1 MKEKILIFD
10 STLRDGAQGEGISF
24 SVRDKIAVCRALSE
38 LGVDFIEAGNPA
50 SNPKDAEFFREIVG
64 EDFGKTR
71 LTAFGSTRRKGVR
84 AEDDEGLRA
93 LLEANTPV
101 VAVFGKSWDFHATE
115 IIRVGLGENL
125 NMIADTV
132 KYLKDKGKQ
141 VVFDAE
147 HFFDG
152 YKHNPDY
159 AIKSLVAAADS
170 GADYI
175 ALCDTN
181 GGCFPSEIAEM
192 TRAAIAAVD
201 VPVMI
206 HAHDDGGMAVANSVT
221 AVESGARGVQG
232 TLNGFGERCGNA
244 NLATIIANL
253 QLKRGYECLTAE
265 KMSELTGT
273 SRKIAEIA
281 NVRLPGNA
289 PYVGKSAF
297 AHKAGMHADGVSKSS
312 VSFEHVSPEA
322 VGNSR
327 RFLTSEVAGRGAI
340 LEKVRKIDA
349 SVTKDN
355 PVTADIVNKIKE
367 MEYLGYQF
375 EGAEASFELL
385 VLKLLGAYKPYFALE
400 KFKTIGEQAT
410 GKDFS
415 PATAV
420 VKVRVGDETEIR
432 AAEGNGPVNALDV
445 ALRAALERFYP
456 ELGGF
461 SLTDYKVRI
470 IDSRETSSAKTRVL
484 IESGD
489 GRDVWTTVGVSRDII
504 EASLI
509 ALRDAIEYKLAKDR
523 GVIAP

>member
-1 MKEKILIFD
+1 M
-10 STLRDGAQGEGISF
+10 
-24 SVRDKIAVCRALSE
+24 
-38 LGVDFIEAGNPA
+38 
-50 SNPKDAEFFREIVG
+50 
-64 EDFGKTR
+64 
-71 LTAFGSTRRKGVR
+71 
-84 AEDDEGLRA
+84 
-93 LLEANTPV
+93 
-101 VAVFGKSWDFHATE
+101 
-115 IIRVGLGENL
+115 
-125 NMIADTV
+125 
-132 KYLKDKGKQ
+132 
-141 VVFDAE
+141 
-147 HFFDG
+147 
-152 YKHNPDY
+152 
-159 AIKSLVAAADS
+159 
-170 GADYI
+170 
-175 ALCDTN
+175 
-181 GGCFPSEIAEM
+181 
-192 TRAAIAAVD
+192 
-201 VPVMI
+201 
-206 HAHDDGGMAVANSVT
+206 
-221 AVESGARGVQG
+221 
-232 TLNGFGERCGNA
+232 
-244 NLATIIANL
+244 
-253 QLKRGYECLTAE
+253 
-265 KMSELTGT
+265 
-273 SRKIAEIA
+273 
-281 NVRLPGNA
+281 
-289 PYVGKSAF
+289 
-297 AHKAGMHADGVSKSS
+297 
-312 VSFEHVSPEA
+312 
-322 VGNSR
+322 
-327 RFLTSEVAGRGAI
+327 
-340 LEKVRKIDA
+340 RKIDA

>member
-1 MKEKILIFD
+1 
-10 STLRDGAQGEGISF
+10 
-24 SVRDKIAVCRALSE
+24 
-38 LGVDFIEAGNPA
+38 
-50 SNPKDAEFFREIVG
+50 
-64 EDFGKTR
+64 
-71 LTAFGSTRRKGVR
+71 
-84 AEDDEGLRA
+84 
-93 LLEANTPV
+93 
-101 VAVFGKSWDFHATE
+101 
-115 IIRVGLGENL
+115 
-125 NMIADTV
+125 
-132 KYLKDKGKQ
+132 
-141 VVFDAE
+141 
-147 HFFDG
+147 
-152 YKHNPDY
+152 
-159 AIKSLVAAADS
+159 
-170 GADYI
+170 
-175 ALCDTN
+175 
-181 GGCFPSEIAEM
+181 
-192 TRAAIAAVD
+192 
-201 VPVMI
+201 
-206 HAHDDGGMAVANSVT
+206 
-221 AVESGARGVQG
+221 
-232 TLNGFGERCGNA
+232 
-244 NLATIIANL
+244 
-253 QLKRGYECLTAE
+253 
-265 KMSELTGT
+265 
-273 SRKIAEIA
+273 
-281 NVRLPGNA
+281 
-289 PYVGKSAF
+289 
-297 AHKAGMHADGVSKSS
+297 MHADGVNKSS